1 MNRLLSFLIF
11 FTLTGS
17 LAAQNTFPDSWVGNY
32 KGDLLI
38 YGKDTVAMKV
48 EMRLDIA
55 KTEKDSVYNWT
66 LTYDPKG
73 RNDKRAYQLVVID
86 KEKGHYQIDEKNS
99 IILDAY
105 LKNSNI
111 LTSFF
116 EVNKNYIITTETM
129 QEDGTILFEVISGN
143 ASKPNTTGKSIHQG
157 KEIPEV
163 FSYLVNG
170 RQKATLRKQ

>member
-1 MNRLLSFLIF
+1 MKYVYCILIF
-11 FTLTGS
+11 LFAIDI
-17 LAAQNTFPDSWVGNY
+17 AAQSSFPDSWLGNY

-38 YGKDTVAMKV
+38 YGTDSVRMKV
-48 EMRLDIA
+48 KMHLDIA
-55 KTEKDSVYNWT
+55 KAEKDSVYNWT

-73 RNDKRAYQLVVID
+73 RNDKRAYQLVVVN
-86 KEKGHYQIDEKNS
+86 KEKGHYKIDEKNS

-105 LKNSNI
+105 LKNGNI

-129 QEDGTILFEVISGN
+129 QKDGSILFEVISGN
-143 ASKPNTTGKSIHQG
+143 ASKPNKTGKSIYKG
-157 KEIPEV
+157 KEMPEV

-170 RQKATLRKQ
+170 RQKAILRKQ